1 MFNIKKKHLLELKMT
16 IQKKL
21 HKKYILHSIVY
32 NTIITDDNL
41 YKCNKKTITDWV
53 TRLQI

>member
-1 MFNIKKKHLLELKMT
+1 MT